1 MFQNKGL
8 ENLNCTRLILGNA
21 DIPISGSGTIDIKSS
36 NPNYPIT
43 INGILPTSGGG
54 GSIPDPIDNLLG
66 IKVAPLAAIKADL
79 DSTRLLMTNTTN
91 TTTCEASF
99 VKLDT
104 VGTDDSN
111 NLTSVNITL
120 TDNLEASTLSKS
132 SLQIADAE
140 RSSEMRIS
148 SFDII
153 GPTPVGGGAEPEI
166 NMNVDSDLAGEGV
179 LKISTETELN
189 QIKNNEMSLTSLDAL
204 DTASCSYGR
213 TRVFI
218 SDGLSAGLN
227 TQSTLHADKLEI
239 IAPDPDPLATTK
251 QITITA
257 SNGIEQLTTDS
268 TAATTPHYNAV
279 WTGPDLLGTYNLKR
293 ETTLNHNIFLTQ
305 GFLGG
310 AASVNVT
317 DPAVGASPVA
327 RPAYNNGD
335 LLHAGSEY
343 GFFGGSPLQYQVL
356 NYDGIYKIDFTGQL
370 YKKVGSAVANAYSL
384 TWLDFLY
391 YFGDSTAP
399 VGLINTISTAAN
411 ERSYGP
417 KQLNGGGHFGP
428 ATRYLTSGS
437 IYNGINMETLNL
449 TSNTVPPSAGDLGF
463 ARFSEVLQVD
473 DRVILD
479 STFYWAS
486 GV

>member
-8 ENLNCTRLILGNA
+8 ENLNCARLILGNA
-21 DIPISGSGTIDIKSS
+21 DIPSSGSGTIDIKSS
-36 NPNYPIT
+36 NSNYPIT

-79 DSTRLLMTNTTN
+79 DATRLLMTNTTN

-239 IAPDPDPLATTK
+239 IAPDPDPSATTK

-257 SNGIEQLTTDS
+257 SNGIEQITTDS

>member
-8 ENLNCTRLILGNA
+8 ENLNCARLILGNA
-21 DIPISGSGTIDIKSS
+21 DIPSSGSGTIDIKSS
-36 NPNYPIT
+36 NTNYPIT
-43 INGILPTSGGG
+43 INGVLPTSGGG
-54 GSIPDPIDNLLG
+54 GTIPDPIDNLLG

-79 DSTRLLMTNTTN
+79 DATRLLMTNTTN

-120 TDNLEASTLSKS
+120 TDNLEASTLTKS

-189 QIKNNEMSLTSLDAL
+189 TIKNNEMSLTSLDAL

-218 SDGLSAGLN
+218 NDGLGAGFN

-239 IAPDPDPLATTK
+239 TAPDPDPTATTK
-251 QITITA
+251 QISITA
-257 SNGIEQLTTDS
+257 SNGIEQLTTDA

-279 WTGPDLLGTYNLKR
+279 WTGPDLLGKYTLKR
-293 ETTLNHNIFLTQ
+293 EVTLNHNIFLTQ

-317 DPAVGASPVA
+317 DPAVGVSPVA
-327 RPAYNNGD
+327 RPAYNDGD

-343 GFFGGSPLQYQVL
+343 GYFAGSPLQYQVL

-370 YKKVGSAVANAYSL
+370 YKKGGSALANTYSL

-391 YFGDSTAP
+391 YFGDSTAA
-399 VGLINTISTAAN
+399 VGLINTISTGAN
-411 ERSYGP
+411 QRPYGP
-417 KQLNGGGHFGP
+417 KQLNNGHFGP
-428 ATRYLTSGS
+428 ATRRLNSSGL
-437 IYNGINMETLNL
+437 YNGINMEALNL
-449 TSNTVPPSAGDLGF
+449 TSNSSPPSAQDLGF
-463 ARFSEVLQVD
+463 ARFSEVLHLD

-479 STFYWAS
+479 SSFYWAS

>member
-8 ENLNCTRLILGNA
+8 ENLNCARLILGNA
-21 DIPISGSGTIDIKSS
+21 DIPSSGSGTIDIKSS
-36 NPNYPIT
+36 NSNYPIT